1 MKKLLMLAGI
11 AAAAWGA
18 MRLFRGKHEDEFQ
31 LDEYPPSPPP
41 QQAAPEPQI

>member
-18 MRLFRGKHEDEFQ
+18 MRLFRGKNEDEFQ
-31 LDEYPPSPPP
+31 LDDYTPSQPSQP
-41 QQAAPEPQI
+41 ATDPQI